1 MHIITNMK
9 PYLRAK
15 KYTISDQLWWPC
27 YFFSVHL
34 TPNPPPP
41 MQRALSD
48 FYGSPPFFALFQA
61 PCSQEQLWPLVGRVQ
76 WAQGETLRLCEPQ
89 NPTWSP
95 PQTTQTKKSNSKPN
109 IYTEKK
115 LAEYE
120 FQWIISVLSGNSIS
134 YMYFLSSFNDTM
146 IVRWR

>member
-1 MHIITNMK
+1 MIRLFFISS
-9 PYLRAK
+9 YWCVCK
-15 KYTISDQLWWPC
+15 KTLFTGEKIHNFWPIVVALL
-27 YFFSVHL
+27 FFL
-34 TPNPPPP
+34 CALDTKPPPP

-76 WAQGETLRLCEPQ
+76 WAQGATLRLCEPP

-109 IYTEKK
+109 IYTEKN

-120 FQWIISVLSGNSIS
+120 FQWII
-134 YMYFLSSFNDTM
+134 
-146 IVRWR
+146 